1 MNYEGL
7 IGIET
12 PIKYKFQNKIL
23 PELVDIIR
31 DYLFANPNKLMLYLD
46 SKVTPE
52 GILRYLSSIK
62 ELKEKVDISIDEIL
76 IKIIEYVEVKVWRL
90 P

>member
-1 MNYEGL
+1 MINDESFDWDLNDIFVEPQKYEDAKDEL
-7 IGIET
+7 KRYSERLLE
-12 PIKYKFQNKIL
+12 FQGK
-23 PELVDIIR
+23 
-31 DYLFANPNKLMLYLD
+31 
-46 SKVTPE
+46 
-52 GILRYLSSIK
+52 LRYVENIAEFY